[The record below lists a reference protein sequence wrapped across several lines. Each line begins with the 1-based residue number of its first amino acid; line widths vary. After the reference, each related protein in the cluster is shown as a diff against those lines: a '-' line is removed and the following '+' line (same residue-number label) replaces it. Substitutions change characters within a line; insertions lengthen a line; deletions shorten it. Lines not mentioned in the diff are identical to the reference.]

1 VELINQSNGIVIAEK
16 VIPAYSFFK
25 RLKGLMFT
33 SSFPEGYAIHIQP
46 CRSIHTYFM
55 KYEID
60 VLYLNDEYEIVA
72 AESYVR
78 PGEFGKHHKGTTSV
92 IEIPAGTIHKTKIEP
107 GQTVQIKNLKERVS

>member
-1 VELINQSNGIVIAEK
+1 MELINLTNGIVIAEK
-16 VIPAYSFFK
+16 TIPAYSFFK

-33 SSFPEGYAIHIQP
+33 SSFPEGYAVHIQP

-60 VLYLNDEYEIVA
+60 VLYLNNDMEIIA

-78 PGEFGKHHKGTTSV
+78 PGTVGKHHKGTTSV
-92 IEIPAGTIHKTKIEP
+92 IEIPAGTIHKTKIKP
-107 GQTVQIKNLKERVS
+107 GQVVQIQNLKERVS